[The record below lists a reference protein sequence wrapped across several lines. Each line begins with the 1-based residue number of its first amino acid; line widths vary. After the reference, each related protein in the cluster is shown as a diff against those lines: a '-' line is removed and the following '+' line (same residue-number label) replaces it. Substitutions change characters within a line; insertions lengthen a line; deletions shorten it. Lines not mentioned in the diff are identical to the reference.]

1 MNELTP
7 QSYGIFADEAR
18 KIEQVNPGIANH
30 DIKTAVGVVQSGIED
45 YDPFLTNNQFNDM
58 LRNLEISLT
67 SPSDVLEATIQRK
80 IDGIQQII
88 IEIQDKLRG
97 SYQNPDFMLGIPK
110 QVQFA
115 LNPEHHRFL
124 YYLHNLWKEPNNI
137 HTIESLRRCRVDL
150 PLLLETFGVLPD
162 DSCAG
167 VEVSGVIGG
176 IALSST
182 RNAVKYAEKD
192 TIPIASFTENDEE
205 KCILSI
211 YNLSGVQHAL
221 PDEPYPHLRP
231 IALGERGAAAGNTLI
246 PGTGTGAWAM
256 KVLGLLHDA
265 QYHIWEMADK
275 NEEGQFSYQ
284 TTIQFPSFARF
295 TN

>member
-1 MNELTP
+1 MNELLP
-7 QSYGIFADEAR
+7 YSYGRFAIEAY
-18 KIEQVNPGIANH
+18 KIQKKHPGIANH
-30 DIKTAVGVVQSGIED
+30 DIKSASALIQNGIEAL
-45 YDPFLTNNQFNDM
+45 YDHLLDEEFEQLYSELIVNINSPHEDIDLIIQSKTS
-58 LRNLEISLT
+58 LIREIT
-67 SPSDVLEATIQRK
+67 EQMQQR
-80 IDGIQQII
+80 
-88 IEIQDKLRG
+88 
-97 SYQNPDFMLGIPK
+97 NPDVTIPP
-110 QVQFA
+110 QIQFA

-231 IALGERGAAAGNTLI
+231 IALGERGTAAGSTLI

-256 KVLGLLHDA
+256 KVLGLLHGA
-265 QYHIWEMADK
+265 QYHLWEDAPEND
-275 NEEGQFSYQ
+275 EDVFPYR
-284 TTIQFPSFARF
+284 TTIEFPSFARF
-295 TN
+295 TKSS